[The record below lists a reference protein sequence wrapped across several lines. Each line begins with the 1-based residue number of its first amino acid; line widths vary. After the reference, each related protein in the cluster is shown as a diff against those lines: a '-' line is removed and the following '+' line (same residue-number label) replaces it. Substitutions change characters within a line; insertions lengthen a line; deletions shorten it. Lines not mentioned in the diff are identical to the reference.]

1 VFPCSPRQKP
11 CITFAAFLPFSYN
24 SSVYKSLEGDT
35 VSNHTLKLKFSSNY
49 PNFIRKIFFST
60 FAALKFQGM
69 KKYLYGIDFGTTNS
83 ALAVYDE
90 ESGKIT
96 DTIIIPS
103 LIYFYQNTAEG
114 FVVGEAAISAYLA
127 DNMKGRFI
135 KSVKQVLSRSSF
147 TETRI
152 GNNRYNA
159 SDLVAII
166 LTELKTRADQLIGQ
180 NCQKA
185 VIGRPVF
192 FDDNDV
198 QKDRL
203 AQTRLQKAVTLAGF
217 TEVRYQ
223 FEPIGAAFAYEK
235 SLIKKENVL
244 VADLGG
250 GTTDFTYLVLDPAKA
265 SSKDRKNDMMANGG
279 IYIGGDSFDSAFM
292 WEKGTP
298 YFGKDTKYEATPGK
312 VLTVPVSLFAKI
324 CSWEQMNFFNGLRIK
339 KDIENYYYFSG
350 NDYKFKNL
358 ITLIDN
364 NLGYSVFQS
373 IEQTKITLTSEP
385 EATFSYHQLGIEIEE
400 RISSFDYDK
409 IIAKDIRKIADYLE
423 AFLQK
428 NKIEDHDI
436 DSLFLTGGTSMV
448 GSIQSLFKN
457 KLPHAKLN
465 SGDNFKS
472 VAKGLAL
479 SGYLFED

>member
-1 VFPCSPRQKP
+1 
-11 CITFAAFLPFSYN
+11 
-24 SSVYKSLEGDT
+24 
-35 VSNHTLKLKFSSNY
+35 
-49 PNFIRKIFFST
+49 
-60 FAALKFQGM
+60 M
-69 KKYLYGIDFGTTNS
+69 KQYLYGIDFGTTNS

-90 ESGKIT
+90 DTGKIT

-103 LIYFYQNTAEG
+103 LIYFYQHAAEG
-114 FVVGEAAISAYLA
+114 FVVGEAAVSAYLA
-127 DNMKGRFI
+127 DNMQGRFI

-152 GNNRYNA
+152 NNKRYNA

-166 LTELKTRADQLIGQ
+166 LTELKTRADQLTGHD
-180 NCQKA
+180 CRKA

-192 FDDNDV
+192 FDDHDV
-198 QKDRL
+198 QKDKL
-203 AQTRLQKAVTLAGF
+203 AQTRLQKAATLAGF

-235 SLIKKENVL
+235 SLVKKEKVL

-265 SSKDRKNDMMANGG
+265 GSKDRKNDMIANGG

-312 VLTVPVSLFAKI
+312 VLTVPVSLFANI

-339 KDIENYYYFSG
+339 KDIEDYYYFSG
-350 NDYKFKNL
+350 NNRSFKNL

-373 IEQTKITLTSEP
+373 IEQTKIELTRESE
-385 EATFSYHQLGIEIEE
+385 AMFSYHKMEIEIEE
-400 RISSFDYDK
+400 SISRSDYEK
-409 IIAKDIRKIADYLE
+409 IIAKDITRIANYLE
-423 AFLQK
+423 EFLER
-428 NKIEDHDI
+428 NKIEAGNI

-448 GSIQSLFKN
+448 GSIQSLFKAKFPHV
-457 KLPHAKLN
+457 KLH

-472 VAKGLAL
+472 VAMGLAY

>member
-1 VFPCSPRQKP
+1 
-11 CITFAAFLPFSYN
+11 
-24 SSVYKSLEGDT
+24 
-35 VSNHTLKLKFSSNY
+35 
-49 PNFIRKIFFST
+49 
-60 FAALKFQGM
+60 M
-69 KKYLYGIDFGTTNS
+69 KQYLYGIDFGTTNS
-83 ALAVYDE
+83 ALAIYDE
-90 ESGKIT
+90 ETGEIT

-103 LIYFYQNTAEG
+103 LIYFPQHAAEG

-152 GNNRYNA
+152 NNKRYTA

-166 LTELKTRADQLIGQ
+166 LTELKTRADKLTGH
-180 NCQKA
+180 NCRKA

-192 FDDNDV
+192 FDDDDV
-198 QKDRL
+198 QKDNL
-203 AQTRLQKAVTLAGF
+203 AQTRLQKAAALAGF
-217 TEVRYQ
+217 TDVRYQ

-235 SLIKKENVL
+235 NLVKKENVL

-250 GTTDFTYLVLDPAKA
+250 GTTDFTYLMLDPAKA

-298 YFGKDTKYEATPGK
+298 YFGKNTKYEATPGK
-312 VLTVPVSLFAKI
+312 VLTVPVSLFANI

-339 KDIENYYYFSG
+339 KDIEDYYYFSG
-350 NDYKFKNL
+350 NDRKFKNL
-358 ITLIDN
+358 ITLVDN

-373 IEQTKITLTSEP
+373 IEQTKITLTSEA
-385 EATFSYHQLGIEIEE
+385 EATFSYHQMAIEIEE
-400 RISSFDYDK
+400 KISLLDYEK
-409 IIAKDIRKIADYLE
+409 IIAKDIGRIANYLE
-423 AFLQK
+423 EFLQK
-428 NKIEDHDI
+428 NKIEAQDI

-448 GSIQSLFKN
+448 GSIQYLFKT
-457 KLPHAKLN
+457 KFPHVQLN

-472 VAKGLAL
+472 VATGLAY